1 MVDTQR
7 LADFRP
13 GDWEWQRQAACR
25 GMDDSV
31 FFHPPDERD
40 PDRSRRIENAK
51 AICESCPAI
60 TECRAYALGVR
71 EPYGI
76 WGGLSEHD
84 RASLLGVR
92 SMRYPGTTQRPKV
105 TFVVTGQPNLI

>member
-1 MVDTQR
+1 MGDTQR
-7 LADFRP
+7 LGDVRP
-13 GDWEWQRQAACR
+13 GDWEWQRHAACR

-31 FFHPPDERD
+31 LFHPPDERD

-92 SMRYPGTTQRPKV
+92 SMRYPWTTQRPKV